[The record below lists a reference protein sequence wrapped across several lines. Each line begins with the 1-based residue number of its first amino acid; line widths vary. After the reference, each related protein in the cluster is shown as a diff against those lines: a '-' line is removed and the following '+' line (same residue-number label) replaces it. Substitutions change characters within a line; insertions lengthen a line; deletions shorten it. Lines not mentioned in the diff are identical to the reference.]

1 VVGPSVVVG
10 LGKREGGAAGVGD
23 TWRSPKR
30 SRDVTWQ
37 GGGGGGDGDVLNFKR
52 YGKLKEGLKEVCS
65 VEDLMERMRVY
76 LSLGCC
82 KEVFDAMVLVVKVCK
97 IVGFS

>member
-1 VVGPSVVVG
+1 MGSSAVVG

-23 TWRSPKR
+23 VWRSPKR
-30 SRDVTWQ
+30 SRDVAWQ
-37 GGGGGGDGDVLNFKR
+37 GGGGGGDVLNFKR
-52 YGKLKEGLKEVCS
+52 YEKLKEGLKEVCS

-82 KEVFDAMVLVVKVCK
+82 KEVFDATVPVVKVCK
-97 IVGFS
+97 IVRFS